1 MPCHG
6 ACDDIRPMSEK
17 DFLFDHRLW
26 MEIRA
31 MPGHPEAKRFETR
44 REMLS
49 LVPQRGVVAE
59 IGVFEGQFSKDIF
72 DVCRP
77 RELVLIDIWAP
88 GPMVSADV
96 DGHNRRVYDGAD
108 LEKTTRARMESLDG
122 VRIVKSP
129 SSVLETFPEGSF
141 DMIYIDADHSYEG
154 VMVDLANAAKVIKD
168 GGLIMGHD
176 YDHNPAKN
184 TKEYPFGVRRAV
196 DEFCQMHGQAIEA
209 VGMDGC
215 VSYAIRYRKGGSFR
229 PLRVRTVT
237 RLLRAKRFLAR
248 CTPQGFVRL
257 VRRKLGL
264 PPNRV

>member
-1 MPCHG
+1 
-6 ACDDIRPMSEK
+6 MSG
-17 DFLFDHRLW
+17 RLS
-26 MEIRA
+26 
-31 MPGHPEAKRFETR
+31 GKQFETR
-44 REMLS
+44 HDMLS
-49 LVPQRGVVAE
+49 LVPHHGVVAE
-59 IGVFEGQFSKDIF
+59 IGVFEGQFSKAIF

-77 RELVLIDIWAP
+77 KELVLIDIWAP
-88 GPMVSADV
+88 GPMTSGDV
-96 DGHNRRVYDGAD
+96 DGNNKKIYDGEE
-108 LEKTTRARMESLDG
+108 LERTARDRMGALGG
-122 VRIVKSP
+122 VRMIKSP
-129 SSVLETFPEGSF
+129 SSVLATFPAKYFE
-141 DMIYIDADHSYEG
+141 MIYIDGDHSYEG
-154 VMVDLANAAKVIKD
+154 VMLDLVNSARAIKD
-168 GGLIMGHD
+168 GGWIMGHD

>member
-1 MPCHG
+1 MLVSG
-6 ACDDIRPMSEK
+6 
-17 DFLFDHRLW
+17 FLLNPILW
-26 MEIRA
+26 MEIRL
-31 MPGHPEAKRFETR
+31 MPGHSQAKRFDTR
-44 REMLS
+44 HDMLS
-49 LVPQRGVVAE
+49 LVPHHGVVAE
-59 IGVFEGQFSKDIF
+59 IGVFEGQFSKEIA
-72 DVCRP
+72 DVCLP

-96 DGHNRRVYDGAD
+96 DGHNRRVYDGVD
-108 LEKTTRARMESLDG
+108 LEKTTRARMESLEG

-129 SSVLETFPEGSF
+129 SSVLGTFPEGYF

>member
-1 MPCHG
+1 
-6 ACDDIRPMSEK
+6 
-17 DFLFDHRLW
+17 
-26 MEIRA
+26 

-108 LEKTTRARMESLDG
+108 LEKTTRARMESLEG

-215 VSYAIRYRKGGSFR
+215 VSFAIRYSKGTALR
-229 PLRVRTVT
+229 PLRVRCVAG
-237 RLLRAKRFLAR
+237 LLKAQATLRR
-248 CTPQGFVRL
+248 CTPGAFARRARRL
-257 VRRKLGL
+257 LGL
-264 PPNRV
+264 PARRV